1 MKINRLLGDFGLKFK
16 NLALALTLV
25 VLSTPS
31 IRAAETPGVV
41 VTIKPLHALVSGVMG
56 NSGEAKLLVS
66 GNSSPHGF
74 KFKPSQMKMLNA
86 AKIVFFIDERFETFM
101 ESAFDAI
108 PTAVVKSPIVNK
120 ARLKFFPSR
129 EGGVWEEDDH
139 EGHDHGAHGDRAGRD
154 LHVWLDPDRAVKIV
168 KAITRELTDV
178 FPENRDIYKANTR
191 RYIQQIKALDADLT
205 QSLAAVKQHSFIVFH
220 DAYQYFEKKYD
231 LQGAGSIT
239 LDPHDFPSPKRIA
252 EVRAKLQETN
262 AGCVFREPQFSDRL
276 IKTVIDG
283 TSANI
288 GVLDPLG
295 ANIED
300 GPELYFKLLR
310 QMVNSFVECFTA

>member
-1 MKINRLLGDFGLKFK
+1 MKFK
-16 NLALALTLV
+16 YLALALLLV
-25 VLSTPS
+25 ALFASAA
-31 IRAAETPGVV
+31 RAAETSGVV
-41 VTIKPLHALVSGVMG
+41 VTIKPLHALVSGVIG
-56 NSGEAKLLVS
+56 DTGEAALLVA
-66 GNSSPHGF
+66 GNTSPHGF
-74 KFKPSQMKMLNA
+74 KFKPSQMKMLND
-86 AKIVFFIDERFETFM
+86 AKIVFFIGERFETFM

-108 PTAVVKSPIVNK
+108 PATVVKSPVVNI
-120 ARLKFFPSR
+120 ARLKLFPFR

-139 EGHDHGAHGDRAGRD
+139 EGHDHGAHGDDHGDRAGRD

-178 FPENRDIYKANTR
+178 FPENRDIYKANAR
-191 RYIQQIKALDADLT
+191 RYIQKIKALDADLT

-252 EVRAKLQETN
+252 EVRAKLQRTD
-262 AGCVFREPQFSDRL
+262 AACVFREPQFSDRL
-276 IKTVIDG
+276 IKTVTDG